1 MRKQDITYQDKLN
14 ELKLDISHPN
24 NNEIT
29 FVLVE
34 GESDI
39 RLFRKF
45 FKLENC
51 KVENI
56 PGGKFKL
63 EECVKDL
70 IKKSSLLIGLRDAD
84 FLHLEGTAYSEP
96 NMFLTDL
103 HDMEMILISEEDV
116 FSALIFEHT
125 ALSKDKHNE
134 VRNNVI
140 AAIKLVG
147 HLKLLN
153 DRENIEYKFE
163 PTFKDLISFSKLEI
177 DLKKYFIRILSKS
190 PNAKI
195 TDLKIVEK
203 KINALNGAGF
213 DSLQITNGHDFI
225 KALSQYLKESSGATV
240 GDDEIASSL
249 RISYNIDHFKKTKL
263 FSDTKVWADKMKCDI
278 FN

>member
-24 NNEIT
+24 NNGIT

-45 FKLENC
+45 FKLESC

-70 IKKSSLLIGLRDAD
+70 IEKYSLLIGIRDAD
-84 FLHLEGTAYSEP
+84 FIHLEGRGYSEP
-96 NMFLTDL
+96 NMFLTDF

-116 FSALIFEHT
+116 FSALLFEHT
-125 ALSKDKHNE
+125 VISKDKHNE
-134 VRNNVI
+134 VRNNLI
-140 AAIKLVG
+140 AAIKQVG

-163 PTFKDLISFSKLEI
+163 PSFKDLISFSNLEI
-177 DLKKYFIRILSKS
+177 DLQQYFMRILSKS

-195 TDLKIVEK
+195 TDIKIVEE
-203 KINALNGAGF
+203 KINALNGECFDGF
-213 DSLQITNGHDFI
+213 QLTNGHDFI
-225 KALSQYLKESSGATV
+225 KALSKYLNESSGRTV
-240 GDDEIASSL
+240 GEGEIASSL

-263 FSDTKVWADKMKCDI
+263 FFNSKMWADKMNCDI